1 MSKSRSH
8 ISNTLRLLN
17 LPNDVIAMIEQG
29 EITAGQ
35 ARPLIGMPNA
45 SSIAEE
51 IVAKK
56 LSARSIEN
64 IKKRKNQSFTVDPN
78 IFDAQRDIERSLGL
92 KVTIQNKK
100 NNSGKLTIEYKNL
113 DQLELLSKLL
123 KNKSKN

>member
-8 ISNTLRLLN
+8 VSNTLRLLN
-17 LPNDVIAMIEQG
+17 LPKDIIAMLEQG
-29 EITAGQ
+29 ELTAGQ

-64 IKKRKNQSFTVDPN
+64 IKKKNTKSFTIDPN
-78 IFDAQRDIERSLGL
+78 VFDAQREIERSLGL
-92 KVTIQNKK
+92 KVNIQNKK
-100 NNSGKLTIEYKNL
+100 NNTGKLTIEYKTL
-113 DQLELLSKLL
+113 DQLEHVARLL